1 MPNSAK
7 HLLATASLREDAQGR
22 DRISGRGPGSGWVIG
37 IDLGGT
43 KILAGIARS
52 QEQIVAT
59 REEPTLHGEDAPVL
73 AQMAR
78 LITALLS
85 DVGALAQEL
94 DNVVIGVPSAV
105 DPQTGLS
112 SLSPNLALPVDRP
125 LADLMSRFIS
135 CPVTVENDVNLAAYG
150 EAWAGAGQGLGSL
163 VFVSFG
169 TGVGMGIVLDG
180 EPWRG
185 AAGRAGEIAYLPVG
199 AAPHATAPL
208 SENGLYEDGV
218 GTSGIRQRF
227 TRDGGTVA
235 ELFSLARS
243 GNEQARLAID
253 SVAKQASI
261 GIAAV
266 HALLDPAV
274 TVIGGGIGSQPEF
287 FTLLQTYLKPLLP
300 FESPLKQSRLGV
312 QAGMIGAVALALKNR
327 VPHPGQS
334 DAENL

>member
-1 MPNSAK
+1 M
-7 HLLATASLREDAQGR
+7 LATASLREDAQGR

-43 KILAGIARS
+43 KILAGIGRS

-85 DVGALAQEL
+85 DVGALAHEL

-112 SLSPNLALPVDRP
+112 SLSPNLALPVDQP
-125 LADLMSRFIS
+125 LADLMSRFVS

-150 EAWAGAGQGLGSL
+150 EAWVGAGQGLGSL

-185 AAGRAGEIAYLPVG
+185 AAGRAGEIAYLPIG
-199 AAPHATAPL
+199 ASPHETAPL

-227 TRDGGTVA
+227 TTDGETVA
-235 ELFSLARS
+235 DLFSLARAGS
-243 GNEQARLAID
+243 EQARSAID

-287 FTLLQTYLKPLLP
+287 FTLLQAHLGPLLP

-334 DAENL
+334 DAKNR

>member
-1 MPNSAK
+1 MLN
-7 HLLATASLREDAQGR
+7 TASPREDEPCRA
-22 DRISGRGPGSGWVIG
+22 RISGRGPGNGWVIG

-78 LITALLS
+78 LITTLLS

-94 DNVVIGVPSAV
+94 DNIVIGVPSAV
-105 DPQTGLS
+105 DPKTGLS

-150 EAWAGAGQGLGSL
+150 EAWVGAGQGLGSL

-185 AAGRAGEIAYLPVG
+185 AAGRAGEIAYLPIG
-199 AAPHATAPL
+199 ASPHETAPL

-227 TRDGGTVA
+227 TTDGETVA
-235 ELFSLARS
+235 DLFSLARS
-243 GNEQARLAID
+243 GNEQARSAID

-287 FTLLQTYLKPLLP
+287 FTLLQTHLEPLLP
-300 FESPLKQSRLGV
+300 FESPLKQSRLGI

-334 DAENL
+334 DTKNR

>member
-1 MPNSAK
+1 MSSSAK
-7 HLLATASLREDAQGR
+7 PLLTIERPREDA
-22 DRISGRGPGSGWVIG
+22 SGRARVPGWVIG

-43 KILAGIARS
+43 KILAGIART
-52 QEQIVAT
+52 QEQIIAT

-78 LITALLS
+78 LITSLLS
-85 DVGALAQEL
+85 DAGALAQEL

-125 LADLMSRFIS
+125 LADLMSRFVS

-199 AAPHATAPL
+199 AAPHETAPL

-287 FTLLQTYLKPLLP
+287 FTLLQAHLQPLLP

-334 DAENL
+334 NAENL